1 MNLRIGM
8 IVKEISIVFRT
19 YFLGHL
25 FNRTAYSRIGG
36 ELNKVAYIARP
47 AAEICGFLVSGMI
60 CHIHC
65 AEHMRKFNLVT
76 VRQDELI
83 KAAKLCGKCAVGFIL
98 LCNEVNERSVF
109 RATERS
115 PCA

>member
-8 IVKEISIVFRT
+8 IIKEILVVICA
-19 YFLGHL
+19 YFLRH
-25 FNRTAYSRIGG
+25 FFYRTAYAGIGR

-47 AAEICGFLVSGMI
+47 AAKICGFLVSGMI

-76 VRQDELI
+76 VRQGELI